1 MNVDEPAVDGPD
13 DEQTAEEPRS
23 WKAALPMMIAGGLVL
38 AILAWIGISALVS
51 PSEERISDSAKVQLT
66 VNQMYS
72 AMGTL
77 NYEGYR
83 ASFCAAD
90 VAAKEFPTS
99 VQFADDNRA
108 DNDAKG
114 KIVVSSMDV
123 EVTGD
128 RAAVTA
134 HWNRQN
140 DENAKQKTQLTL
152 VNEKGEWKVC
162 GR

>member
-1 MNVDEPAVDGPD
+1 MNVDEPPVDEG
-13 DEQTAEEPRS
+13 AEDQPRS
-23 WKAALPMMIAGGLVL
+23 VKAALPMLIAGGLVL

-51 PSEERISDSAKVQLT
+51 PSDDRISDSAQVQRT

-77 NYEGYR
+77 NYENYR

-90 VAAKEFPTS
+90 VAAPNFPTS

-108 DNDAKG
+108 DNAAKG
-114 KIVVSSMDV
+114 KIVVPTMDV

-128 RAAVTA
+128 RSTVTA
-134 HWNRQN
+134 HWHRQN
-140 DENAKQKTQLTL
+140 DEKAEQTTQWKL
-152 VNEKGEWKVC
+152 VKEGDDWKVC

>member
-1 MNVDEPAVDGPD
+1 M
-13 DEQTAEEPRS
+13 
-23 WKAALPMMIAGGLVL
+23 LFAGGLVL
-38 AILAWIGISALVS
+38 VILAWIGISALVN
-51 PSEERISDSAKVQLT
+51 PSEERMSDSAKVQMT

-90 VAAKEFPTS
+90 TAAKDFPTS
-99 VQFADDNRA
+99 VQFADDNRG
-108 DNDAKG
+108 DNEAKG

-123 EVTGD
+123 EVTGE
-128 RAAVTA
+128 RASVTA

-152 VNEKGEWKVC
+152 INEKGEWKVC